1 MNINDVIR
9 ITESKLLTPETDGNR
24 RVSCGYSCDLLSWV
38 MAHGKKDMVWIT
50 VQTHMNVVAVAGLMD
65 MSAVIIP
72 EGIEME
78 KGSLDKAVEEGIT
91 ILQSAKSAYELCA
104 VLAAEGL
111 GAVDSAEEQ

>member
-1 MNINDVIR
+1 MNINDVMR
-9 ITESKLLTPETDGNR
+9 ITGAKLLTPETDGYR
-24 RVSCGYSCDLLSWV
+24 FVSCGYACDLLSWV

-78 KGSLDKAVEEGIT
+78 KSSLDKAAEEGIT
-91 ILQSAKSAYELCA
+91 VLQSTKSAYELCA

-111 GAVDSAEEQ
+111 GPVDSTEDQ